1 MKFKDYQNTTAESTS
16 SGTNLIIYVLNKF
29 DYIYKFFSFKT
40 NNVDLKNTHF
50 KTIMC

>member
-1 MKFKDYQNTTAESTS
+1 MNFEEYQNTTAESTS

-29 DYIYKFFSFKT
+29 DYIYKFFSFKPY
-40 NNVDLKNTHF
+40 NVDLKNTHF